1 MIDNGFGPAYARGED
16 SLEAAHLWTHGT
28 RIARSTDRLS
38 ADAAEVLSP
47 ASEVTTAS
55 LTAIYDI
62 QGAGHSSSF
71 KDATVT
77 TSGIVTARAFNG
89 YYLQDANGDG
99 NIATS
104 DGIFVFTGS
113 APDAAIVVGAEVQVT
128 GRVTEFLPGGAA
140 TNLTITEI
148 DKVTDFAVLSTGN
161 KLPDATVIGEDGRAP
176 PNQVIDDDSFAS
188 FDPATDGIDFYESLE
203 GMLVQINDAQ
213 VVGGTNNFGEIFVVA
228 DGAKNAG
235 PLTEAGGLYISPGDF
250 NPERIQI
257 DDTLFSKEPA
267 ANVGDS
273 FDGPITGVVGYDFG
287 NYEVLNTSALP
298 SVTPGGNT
306 KETTALTGSA
316 DQLTVATFN
325 VENLN
330 PNVGD
335 PGGTVDRL
343 DQLAQIIVNNMAAPD
358 VLVLEEMQD
367 NNGATNNGVVAGDQ
381 TFQELIDA
389 IAAAGG
395 PNYEFVQIDP
405 VNNQDGGAP
414 GANIRVGFLY
424 NPDRVEFVPQGAAD
438 SGDAN
443 GVVVDGND
451 AALTLNPGRVD
462 PTNPAFNQDP
472 ITLSEGARKPLAA
485 EFIFNGQ
492 KVFIIANHLKSKT
505 GDTPLFGSTQP
516 PVETTATQRA
526 AQAQILNDFV
536 AAILAADP
544 SANVIVAGDLND
556 FEFSNA
562 LQVLKGDN
570 LTNLVEQVPQ
580 DQRYTFNFEGNSQVL
595 DHVLVSDNLAQ
606 GAAPEVDI
614 VHVNIDFAA
623 SNRASDHDPIVTRFT
638 IAAGEAIAGGAG
650 SQTLAGDSGG
660 DTVSGGTGADSLDGA
675 AGNDKLLGGT
685 GDDTVAGGFGN
696 DTIDGGTGDDLI
708 SGGIDGDALA
718 GGTGADTL
726 LGGDHGD
733 KLDGGTGSDDLD
745 GGAGD
750 DTITGGT
757 GDDLLHGGEGS
768 DLLNGGSGD
777 DTFDFDSLGE
787 ALDTIVGFKS
797 SSDSIDISDLLEG
810 FDPPTSDIDQFVQLI
825 EGGGD
830 TVVRVDADGGGD
842 AFQDLVVLDGVTG
855 LNLDSLVQ
863 TGAIEVAASA

>member
-1 MIDNGFGPAYARGED
+1 LNRLR
-16 SLEAAHLWTHGT
+16 SSRAATPTATSEL
-28 RIARSTDRLS
+28 AV
-38 ADAAEVLSP
+38 AA
-47 ASEVTTAS
+47 

-77 TSGIVTARAFNG
+77 TSGIVTARASNG
-89 YYLQDANGDG
+89 FYLQDPSGDG

-113 APDAAIVVGAEVQVT
+113 APDASIVVGAAVELT

-148 DKVTDFAVLSTGN
+148 DKVSSFTVLSTGN
-161 KLPDATVIGEDGRAP
+161 DLPDATVIGAAGRNP
-176 PNQVIDDDSFAS
+176 PNQVIDNDSLTS
-188 FDPATDGIDFYESLE
+188 FDPTTDGIDFYESLE
-203 GMLVQINDAQ
+203 GMLVQIDQAH

-228 DGAKNAG
+228 DGGKDAG

-267 ANVGDS
+267 VNVGDT
-273 FDGPITGVVGYDFG
+273 FNAPITGVVGYDFG
-287 NYEVLNTSALP
+287 NYEVLNTSVLP

-306 KETTALTGSA
+306 RETTALTGSD

-335 PGGTVDRL
+335 PGGAVDRL

-389 IAAAGG
+389 IALAGG
-395 PNYEFVQIDP
+395 PNYEFIQIDP

-424 NPDRVEFVPQGAAD
+424 NPARVEFVPQGAAD
-438 SGDAN
+438 SDDAN

-472 ITLSEGARKPLAA
+472 VTLSEGARKPLAA

-516 PVETTATQRA
+516 PVETTAAQRA

-536 AAILAADP
+536 AALLAADP

-580 DQRYTFNFEGNSQVL
+580 ADRYTFNFEGNSQVL
-595 DHVLVSDNLAQ
+595 DHILVSGNLTA
-606 GAAPEVDI
+606 GAAPDVDI
-614 VHVNIDFAA
+614 VHVDTDFAA
-623 SNRASDHDPIVTRFT
+623 STRASDHDPIVARFT
-638 IAAGEAIAGGAG
+638 IAPGEVIAGGSG
-650 SQTLAGDSGG
+650 SQTLVGGFGSDSMSGDSG
-660 DTVSGGTGADSLDGA
+660 SDSLDGA
-675 AGNDKLLGGT
+675 SGNDHLDGGS
-685 GDDTVAGGFGN
+685 GDDTLAAGFGN
-696 DTIDGGTGDDLI
+696 DTLKGGSGDDAL
-708 SGGIDGDALA
+708 SGGIDGDS
-718 GGTGADTL
+718 
-726 LGGDHGD
+726 
-733 KLDGGTGSDDLD
+733 LD
-745 GGAGD
+745 
-750 DTITGGT
+750 
-757 GDDLLHGGEGS
+757 
-768 DLLNGGSGD
+768 GGSGD
-777 DTFDFDSLGE
+777 DTLSGGDHADILVGGSGNDLLQGGTGGDLLVGGSGHDIFHVDSPDGV
-787 ALDTIVGFKS
+787 DSIVGFNKNQ
-797 SSDSIDISDLLEG
+797 DVLDVTDVLDG
-810 FDPPTSDIDQFVQLI
+810 FDPATSAIDQFMQLA
-825 EGGGD
+825 EGGGN
-830 TVVRVDADGGGD
+830 TTVRVDADGGGD
-842 AFQDLVVLDGVTG
+842 AFQDLVVLTGVTG
-855 LNLDSLVQ
+855 LNLNSLVDS
-863 TGAIEVAASA
+863 GAIQVTADA